1 LIPRGQCGDS
11 YEDDQ
16 GAIRPVCHRGF
27 FLRGL
32 EDHSAVFPPLP
43 VRGHRRS
50 RSLAVQLTEDEIRDV
65 VLAKAR
71 DLEIPISPQQ
81 IKIRRSQAGVEIE
94 AAYSEYVDLVVR
106 PITLN
111 FSVSSKN
118 KRI

>member
-1 LIPRGQCGDS
+1 MKTIKALFGLFVIVASFYAGWKIIPPYFRHYQFEDIVAQEALQSS
-11 YEDDQ
+11 YTQ
-16 GAIRPVCHRGF
+16 R
-27 FLRGL
+27 
-32 EDHSAVFPPLP
+32 
-43 VRGHRRS
+43 
-50 RSLAVQLTEDEIRDV
+50 TEDEIRDV